1 MLLCVFFIY
10 FTESDKKMKA
20 MMTLLEEG
28 EVMSVETDD
37 ICNRRK
43 PELIKMLED
52 FNRSYRALA
61 KQCDKLRSKS
71 HHLLHSGSSSRSSS
85 SRKMGHPSNN
95 QKRTVGG
102 FDDPK
107 FEASDTQSESAV
119 EDPDVECN
127 SANSHFEYLNRLAD
141 ELMSSE
147 PCKMTMNKETE
158 IIDDK
163 KEIEI
168 TEFPNKEEMKMNGSE
183 SGQATIGEFETGG
196 PGRKNTWHE
205 LKFQLT
211 KLMEESLRQQAKLLK
226 RNDEKRKIIDKLR
239 AHIECLRSQNRAL
252 QSDLRFSKVE
262 VKSNQ
267 TSRLSGL
274 SFNKFFKAGCS

>member
-1 MLLCVFFIY
+1 
-10 FTESDKKMKA
+10 MKA

-28 EVMSVETDD
+28 DVISVETYD

-52 FNRSYRALA
+52 FNRSYCALA
-61 KQCDKLRSKS
+61 EQCDQLRSKS
-71 HHLLHSGSSSRSSS
+71 RHLLHSGSSSTSSY
-85 SRKMGHPSNN
+85 SRKTGHPSNN
-95 QKRTVGG
+95 QKRTAGS

-107 FEASDTQSESAV
+107 FEASNAQSESVA

-127 SANSHFEYLNRLAD
+127 SANFHFEYLNRLAD
-141 ELMSSE
+141 ELMSTG
-147 PCKMTMNKETE
+147 PCKMTMKIETE
-158 IIDDK
+158 ITDDK

-183 SGQATIGEFETGG
+183 LGQATIGEFETGG
-196 PGRKNTWHE
+196 SGRKNTWHE

-211 KLMEESLRQQAKLLK
+211 KLMEESLRQQAELLK
-226 RNDEKRKIIDKLR
+226 RNDEKRKIINKLR

-262 VKSNQ
+262 MKNQ

>member
-1 MLLCVFFIY
+1 MKAKRFFSFSVREETTGSMDNISSSSCSWSPDKLDSPLQSLWLR
-10 FTESDKKMKA
+10 TTLSESEKKMKA

-37 ICNRRK
+37 IRNRRK

-61 KQCDKLRSKS
+61 EQCDKLRSKS
-71 HHLLHSGSSSRSSS
+71 HHLLHSGSSSTSSS

-119 EDPDVECN
+119 EVPDVECN

-141 ELMSSE
+141 ELMSS
-147 PCKMTMNKETE
+147 
-158 IIDDK
+158 
-163 KEIEI
+163 
-168 TEFPNKEEMKMNGSE
+168 
-183 SGQATIGEFETGG
+183 G

-211 KLMEESLRQQAKLLK
+211 KLMEESLRQQAELLK

-239 AHIECLRSQNRAL
+239 AHIECLRNQNRAL